1 MGFERMSKDN
11 SFWQD
16 LPTIVELDEDGVNK
30 RQASSRMLESL
41 NDIVASPATGA
52 EAASGRAVPG
62 GWSAERLVQDFTL
75 GGEEVPTLVRSA
87 APLLNLSHAIRHSA
101 QQPDMEELR
110 RVAVSAINAYERDLA
125 SARVAPER
133 ARAAH
138 YIVCATVDDVVLSKP
153 WGISA
158 GWARSG
164 LVSTFHMDVTGGEKV
179 FDLLDHFQQSPGAS
193 KDVLL
198 LIYLCLSLAF
208 EGRMRVSPRGNL
220 ELGRVRDSLYKT
232 LLGQY
237 GIFERDL
244 SPHWKGVSAR
254 YKPLKT
260 ATALWTTLSILAL
273 LFGLGYMF
281 FTFSLNS
288 VSDETLSR
296 LASVAPRVAPSVAQ
310 TEPPAPPP
318 PPPPEKIAV
327 QQQEPP
333 EPLYQPPVLPRPK
346 PSRIQN
352 FMAFLKPEV
361 EKNLVSLTDTDSRL
375 KIRINNSGL
384 FDVGS
389 AEVSDNFR
397 GLLERIGVALSAEQF
412 RAVVVGYTDNTPIR
426 TVQYPSNWH
435 LSEARAKAVGAILA
449 AYTGPE
455 AILTEGRADSNP
467 IGPNTTSEG
476 REMNRRTE
484 ILVLTDPRQ
493 QLNDAG
499 ITESDAQT
507 LDLPLANPTS
517 GKSR

>member
-1 MGFERMSKDN
+1 MSKDN

-16 LPTIVELDEDGVNK
+16 LPTIVELDQDGVNK
-30 RQASSRMLESL
+30 RQASSRTPGSL
-41 NDIVASPATGA
+41 DDIVVSPLPGA
-52 EAASGRAVPG
+52 AEASGRAPPG
-62 GWSAERLVQDFTL
+62 GWSAERLVRDFTL
-75 GGEEVPTLVRSA
+75 GGEDMPMLVRSA
-87 APLLNLSHAIRHSA
+87 APLLHLSHAIRHSA
-101 QQPDMEELR
+101 QQPDIEELR
-110 RVAVSAINAYERDLA
+110 RVAISSINAYERDLA
-125 SARVAPER
+125 SARIAPER

-153 WGISA
+153 WGVSA

-179 FDLLDHFQQSPGAS
+179 FDLLDHFQQSPGSS

-220 ELGRVRDSLYKT
+220 ELGRVRDGLYKT

-244 SPHWKGVSAR
+244 SPHWKGISAR
-254 YKPLKT
+254 YKPLRT

-288 VSDETLSR
+288 VSDGTLSR
-296 LASVAPRVAPSVAQ
+296 LASVAPRVAPGVAP

-318 PPPPEKIAV
+318 QEKLLV
-327 QQQEPP
+327 QQQEPADP
-333 EPLYQPPVLPRPK
+333 PAEPPVIPRPK

-375 KIRINNSGL
+375 RIRINNSGL

-389 AEVSDNFR
+389 AEVSDSFR

-435 LSEARAKAVGAILA
+435 LSEARAKAVGAILS

-467 IGPNTTSEG
+467 IGPNTTPEG

>member
-1 MGFERMSKDN
+1 MSKD
-11 SFWQD
+11 SSSWQD

-30 RQASSRMLESL
+30 RQPSSMMPDFLD
-41 NDIVASPATGA
+41 DIIVSPAPGA
-52 EAASGRAVPG
+52 AEASGRPALG
-62 GWSAERLVQDFTL
+62 GWSAERLVRDFTL

-87 APLLNLSHAIRHSA
+87 APLLNLSHAIRHSEK
-101 QQPDMEELR
+101 QPEIEELR
-110 RVAVSAINAYERDLA
+110 RVAISAINTYERDLA

-153 WGISA
+153 WGVSA

-179 FDLLDHFQQSPGAS
+179 FDLLDHFQQAPGSS

-260 ATALWTTLSILAL
+260 ATALWTVLSILAL

-288 VSDETLSR
+288 VSDGTLSR
-296 LASVAPRVAPSVAQ
+296 LASVPPRVAPSVAP

-318 PPPPEKIAV
+318 QEKLV
-327 QQQEPP
+327 VRQQEPADP
-333 EPLYQPPVLPRPK
+333 PSPPPVIPPPK
-346 PSRIQN
+346 PSRLQN

-375 KIRINNSGL
+375 RIRINNSGL

-397 GLLERIGVALSAEQF
+397 GLLERIGGAISAEQF

-426 TVQYPSNWH
+426 TVQFPSNWH
-435 LSEARAKAVGAILA
+435 LSEARAKAVGNILS

-467 IGPNTTSEG
+467 IGPNTTPEG

-493 QLNDAG
+493 QLNDVG

-507 LDLPLANPTS
+507 LELPLANPTS